1 MSIGENMLKK
11 MIFLIG
17 ILLLFGVVY
26 GYVWSDTRDNIED
39 AQTTNDITETFNFPY
54 NLEDIEV
61 QSMEVEVEAYGVSIG
76 SDYDETVWI
85 YNSSNEKEHLGD
97 IPYGVSYKKFIIN
110 NPAHYAYNYS
120 NKFEIYLEF
129 NTSKTKNVT
138 ITFYNINGSTYSE
151 SSNKKSSYYV
161 YFPWHP
167 ENTSKVEIIIRKKFG
182 GDCVFVDGDYVGILN
197 EGDSITSFTIDKENA
212 TNYLSDGSIS
222 VFIDKSNDYID
233 DKIQI
238 NKITVKVYYL
248 NKSDNIENNGSG
260 ETSTKAP
267 MPFGAIAL
275 SLIGILLLLV
285 RHYEN

>member
-1 MSIGENMLKK
+1 MKKILITICLLGFIVGVCGEEWN
-11 MIFLIG
+11 
-17 ILLLFGVVY
+17 
-26 GYVWSDTRDNIED
+26 DTRDNIED

-85 YNSSNEKEHLGD
+85 YNSSNEKEYLGD
-97 IPYGVSYKKFIIN
+97 IPYGVSYKKFVIS

-129 NTSKTKNVT
+129 NTSKTKNIT
-138 ITFYNINGSTYSE
+138 ITFYNINGSIYSE
-151 SSNKKSSYYV
+151 SSNKKSKYYV

-167 ENTSKVEIIIRKKFG
+167 ENTSKVEITIRKKFG

-212 TNYLSDGSIS
+212 TNYLSDGSIT

-233 DKIQI
+233 DNIQI
-238 NKITVKVYYL
+238 NKITVKVFYT
-248 NKSDNIENNGSG
+248 NKSNNNGNNEDE
-260 ETSTKAP
+260 ETTTKTPIPLPAIILTLTAIP
-267 MPFGAIAL
+267 IIAL
-275 SLIGILLLLV
+275 RKI
-285 RHYEN
+285 NNN